1 MVLHP
6 PGAIRASQSSIKAKS
21 YYYRGTEQHLGVG
34 LLTLRIRV
42 PLFMAQRTS
51 TGANLLAAQYR
62 LRGNEWQYLG
72 GAWVRQLLNEI
83 LFETI
88 QTDDPEKL
96 FRDNFARFESLGDRR
111 GIIRAVMHLGNI
123 AFMKE
128 EYDKAQGN
136 FQIAL
141 DHALALGEKWGAA
154 GCYHK
159 LGQVARARGNYP
171 LALQIFQD
179 GLELLKKVDD
189 PRRTGFILR
198 ELGGVARVQGEHSAS
213 WEYYRES
220 LQIAK
225 KIGAEALAL
234 ETLTGVASLLAE
246 TGEPER
252 GVALLTL
259 ALTHPA
265 SEQLTQN
272 RAAQILQILHERGTK
287 DTVTQEHGKG
297 RSQPLEETIESI
309 LGNSIVSRSNEHG
322 KHFF

>member
-1 MVLHP
+1 
-6 PGAIRASQSSIKAKS
+6 
-21 YYYRGTEQHLGVG
+21 
-34 LLTLRIRV
+34 
-42 PLFMAQRTS
+42 MAQRTS

-272 RAAQILQILHERGTK
+272 RAAQTLQILHERGTK